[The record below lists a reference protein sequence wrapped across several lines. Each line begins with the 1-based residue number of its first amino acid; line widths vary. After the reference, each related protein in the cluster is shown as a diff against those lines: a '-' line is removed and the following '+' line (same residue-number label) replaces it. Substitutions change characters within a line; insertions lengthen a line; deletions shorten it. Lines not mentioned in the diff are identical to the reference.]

1 MEYRTHVGRWRSVDN
16 ETTGSGTDGGK
27 DQGCPR
33 RQLVLTMGPGGNS
46 DEVYV
51 ASPGEGWS
59 PSVPVRA
66 TSIFEPPVRHN
77 LPASPERDRG
87 FESVFLHRRVSCEPA
102 FLSLA
107 PSATRHGRR
116 APPTASDLGGI
127 ELRSLR
133 HSAPSSDAA

>member
-51 ASPGEGWS
+51 PSPGEGWS

-77 LPASPERDRG
+77 LPAPPQRALGS
-87 FESVFLHRRVSCEPA
+87 EPA
-102 FLSLA
+102 FLHPRLSCDPDSLA
-107 PSATRHGRR
+107 RPR
-116 APPTASDLGGI
+116 
-127 ELRSLR
+127 
-133 HSAPSSDAA
+133 